1 MQVWDSMDTT
11 GQKIRS
17 ALSVVNMLE
26 AGVLTLS
33 QEDLVEGLTILRERL
48 QMAGDSHEET
58 YVLLAHEKPG
68 QAPAIEV
75 QSAPNVAHLPNRQQ
89 RA

>member
-1 MQVWDSMDTT
+1 MDTT

-17 ALSVVNMLE
+17 ALTVVNMLE

-33 QEDLVEGLTILRERL
+33 QEDLVEGLAILRERL

-58 YVLLAHEKPG
+58 YALLANEKPG

>member
-1 MQVWDSMDTT
+1 MQVWDSMDAT

-17 ALSVVNMLE
+17 ALAVINMLE
-26 AGVLTLS
+26 AGVQALT
-33 QEDLVEGLTILRERL
+33 QEDLVEGLAILRERL
-48 QMAGDSHEET
+48 QMAGDSHEAT
-58 YVLLAHEKPG
+58 YAFLANEKPG

-75 QSAPNVAHLPNRQQ
+75 QAANVALLPTRQQ

>member
-17 ALSVVNMLE
+17 ALTVVNMLE

-33 QEDLVEGLTILRERL
+33 QEDLVEGLAILRERL

-58 YVLLAHEKPG
+58 YALLASEKPG

>member
-1 MQVWDSMDTT
+1 MDTT

-17 ALSVVNMLE
+17 ALTVINMLE
-26 AGVLTLS
+26 AGVLSLS
-33 QEDLVEGLTILRERL
+33 QEDLVEGLAILRERL

-58 YVLLAHEKPG
+58 YALLANEQPG

-75 QSAPNVAHLPNRQQ
+75 QSAANVAHLPNRQQ